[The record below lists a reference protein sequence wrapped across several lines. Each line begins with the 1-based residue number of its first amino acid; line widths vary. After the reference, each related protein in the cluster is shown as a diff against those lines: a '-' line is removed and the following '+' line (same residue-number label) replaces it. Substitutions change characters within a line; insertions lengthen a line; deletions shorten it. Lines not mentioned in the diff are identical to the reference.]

1 MRVDAYLCD
10 ICNITRA
17 QSNHWRLVSIDSNGF
32 HMHDWSD
39 SKAKRKGIKHLCG
52 EGCALKMLS
61 KYMAPSAPILVSE
74 EHEEEN
80 LAMRANFS

>member
-1 MRVDAYLCD
+1 MRVDAYVCD
-10 ICNITRA
+10 VCGTTRA
-17 QSNHWRLVSIDSNGF
+17 KSNHWRLVVIDAKGF
-32 HMHDWSD
+32 HVCDWND
-39 SKAKRKGIKHLCG
+39 SKAKNKKVKHICGQLC
-52 EGCALKMLS
+52 LHKSLD